1 MAESITGEVQAAP
14 PSARDLVQS
23 LQRGLAVIRVFG
35 AGNPALTLDQVAA
48 RSGISRSAT
57 RRLLRTLMAAGHIRF
72 DGHRFAPTAR
82 LLDLGY
88 PQQSRLSLAEVARP
102 HCESLAHRTG
112 HTVSLAR
119 LEGPEAVYLV
129 RVGLPRLMDVSIDV
143 GTRLPAHLPAIGRVM
158 LAWLPE
164 RELAEYLASDAYR
177 DNPART
183 LQTQEELYEQLEQI
197 RANGWC
203 RSSGELDAGLS
214 TLAVPVRDRSGNVVA
229 GLNISTHTG
238 EEELWDETGKIFHHL
253 SECAAAIG
261 SDVHPAHLS

>member
-1 MAESITGEVQAAP
+1 MAEPSTDQTAP
-14 PSARDLVQS
+14 PGRDLVQS
-23 LQRGLAVIRVFG
+23 LQRGLAVIRVFD
-35 AGNPALTLDQVAA
+35 ADNPALTLDQVAA

-72 DGHRFAPTAR
+72 DGHHFAPTAR

-102 HCESLAHRTG
+102 HCESLTLVTG

-129 RVGLPRLMDVSIDV
+129 RVGLPRLMDVSIEV

-164 RELAEYLASDAYR
+164 QELTAYLASDTYR

-183 LQTQEELYEQLEQI
+183 LQTKADLLEQFEQI
-197 RANGWC
+197 RAEGWC

-214 TLAVPVRDRSGNVVA
+214 TLAVPVRDRRGEIVA

-238 EEELWDETGKIFHHL
+238 EDELWDETGEIYRHL
-253 SECAAAIG
+253 HDCAATIG
-261 SDVHPAHLS
+261 SDIHPSHLG